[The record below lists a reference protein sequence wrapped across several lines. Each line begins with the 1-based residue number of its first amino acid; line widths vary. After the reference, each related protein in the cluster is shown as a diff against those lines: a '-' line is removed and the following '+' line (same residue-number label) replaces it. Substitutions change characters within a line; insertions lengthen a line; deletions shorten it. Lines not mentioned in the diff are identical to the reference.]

1 MVNREVNYIIS
12 PTLGVLP
19 EEVYDTIED
28 FARDVISIDA
38 YVHDMRYK
46 HGILIK
52 GAATILAEYFDATK
66 SGEDI
71 YNDLQEIGF
80 KETNALAA
88 VKTLSV
94 LDDAHRQ
101 LIDELCYNPDYA
113 IHMMSLADKLKV
125 ADFDY
130 NTYQKWYAISKE
142 HIVYPIKTV
151 YVDEIFEPTQF
162 ADVCPIPEDIPTEED
177 VLRGI
182 SEQIY
187 EAWRPFKISMRID
200 YTPETGTRRE
210 IEFEG
215 LFVARKENIIDW
227 TEYYSRGRV
236 VSFDILGEAFDVGTE
251 MIKEFAEIK
260 GYVFDEPRF
269 QGVDLK
275 EDISDTLVL
284 DMEASEHTSTQYLT
298 SSDKQF
304 AKTEFEAEV
313 SLNGYWWED
322 EAYCI
327 SEMRRVIDVSMR
339 REL

>member
-94 LDDAHRQ
+94 LDDVHRQ

-162 ADVCPIPEDIPTEED
+162 ADVCPVPEDIPTEED
-177 VLRGI
+177 VLEDLMEVVPEVWRLFLVTYSVDCDTKTKDGVRLKRGI
-182 SEQIY
+182 EFKAVA
-187 EAWRPFKISMRID
+187 EAEASVV
-200 YTPETGTRRE
+200 G
-210 IEFEG
+210 EG
-215 LFVARKENIIDW
+215 LPAVNAIEDLLE
-227 TEYYSRGRV
+227 EYAFDKGYDSIMEECNSYKQFGFDALEDQ
-236 VSFDILGEAFDVGTE
+236 SDILVDKPKTRKTVIKLEVYDRDYGKTRFTDRIVVFGEWWLDT
-251 MIKEFAEIK
+251 KELSNQRDAQVE
-260 GYVFDEPRF
+260 
-269 QGVDLK
+269 K
-275 EDISDTLVL
+275 ETRWS
-284 DMEASEHTSTQYLT
+284 
-298 SSDKQF
+298 
-304 AKTEFEAEV
+304 
-313 SLNGYWWED
+313 
-322 EAYCI
+322 
-327 SEMRRVIDVSMR
+327 
-339 REL
+339 